1 MKVSIMKAIGFGI
14 SFAVGIAL
22 AQVAMGM
29 YATHRYVPN
38 IAEQYETVDALQS
51 TVSFGFPS
59 DPTQVAL
66 GGGLWFLGV
75 ASLGAILY
83 AAGSELLRR
92 RKRKQG

>member
-14 SFAVGIAL
+14 LFAVGIAL

-29 YATHRYVPN
+29 YVTHRYVPD
-38 IAEQYETVDALQS
+38 IVEQYESVDAMQS

-92 RKRKQG
+92 RRGKQG